1 MPYVNK
7 PRPYKKQWEQEKARD
22 EKAARAARARAR
34 RAYDAK
40 GIDRTGKHIDHKVPL
55 SLGGS
60 TKLSNTRL
68 VAPRTNLS
76 YSRTSTAKPKRK

>member
-7 PRPYKKQWEQEKARD
+7 PRPYKKEWKQEQARD
-22 EKAARAARARAR
+22 EKDKRAARARAR
-34 RAYDAK
+34 YAYDAK
-40 GIDRTGKHIDHKVPL
+40 GVDRTGKHIDHKTPL

-68 VAPRTNLS
+68 VSAKTNLS
-76 YSRTSTAKPKRK
+76 YARQSNGKPKRK

>member
-7 PRPYKKQWEQEKARD
+7 PRPYKKEWKQEQARD
-22 EKAARAARARAR
+22 ELDKRAARARAR

-40 GIDRTGKHIDHKVPL
+40 GIDRTGKHIDHKTPL

-60 TKLSNTRL
+60 GDLSNTRL
-68 VAPRTNLS
+68 VKAKTNISYPRQSNH
-76 YSRTSTAKPKRK
+76 KPKRK